1 MAKRKK
7 KQLTG
12 LAAALVQAGH
22 LDDKKARK
30 LTREQKREDKTLGA
44 DEVAARKAAELQAA
58 AERKAAELAAR
69 EEASVDAKRAE
80 VRGMVRSEAASG
92 WQGRRRWFYVRRD
105 QRLSYFEFSDEMARL
120 MRGGQAAIVEGF
132 DADEGEHFVLKDP
145 LLIGRIRVEDPSH
158 VRFWNQAELAQ

>member
-30 LTREQKREDKTLGA
+30 LAREQKREDKSLGA
-44 DEVAARKAAELQAA
+44 EEVAARKAAELQAA
-58 AERKAAELAAR
+58 AERKAAEQEAR
-69 EEASVDAKRAE
+69 EAAEVGAKRAE
-80 VRGMVRSEAASG
+80 VRALVRTEAASG

-105 QRLSYFEFSDEMARL
+105 QRLSYFELSDEMARL

-132 DADEGEHFVLKDP
+132 DADEGHHFILKDP
-145 LLIGRIRVEDPSH
+145 LLIGKVRVEDASH
-158 VRFWNQAELAQ
+158 VRFWNQAELSE

>member
-12 LAAALVQAGH
+12 LAAALVQSGH

-30 LTREQKREDKTLGA
+30 LTREQKREDKSVGV
-44 DEVAARKAAELQAA
+44 DEVAARKAADLQAA
-58 AERKAAELAAR
+58 AERKAAELAGR
-69 EEASVDAKRAE
+69 EAANLDEKRAE
-80 VRGMVRSEAASG
+80 IRGMVRAEAASG

-105 QRLSYFEFSDEMARL
+105 QRLSYLEFSDEMARL

-132 DADEGEHFVLKDP
+132 DEDEGQHFVLKDP
-145 LLIGRIRVEDPSH
+145 LLIGRVRVEDPTH
-158 VRFWNQAELAQ
+158 VRFWNQADLAQ

>member
-7 KQLTG
+7 KLTG

-30 LTREQKREDKTLGA
+30 LAREKKREDKSLGA
-44 DEVAARKAAELQAA
+44 EEVAARKTAELEAA
-58 AERKAAELAAR
+58 AERKAAEL
-69 EEASVDAKRAE
+69 EAKETATVDAKRAE
-80 VRGMVRSEAASG
+80 VRAQVRSQAATG

-105 QRLSYFEFSDEMARL
+105 QRLSYFELSDEMARL

-132 DADEGEHFVLKDP
+132 DADEGQHFIVKDP
-145 LLIGRIRVEDPSH
+145 LLIGRIRVEDASH
-158 VRFWNQAELAQ
+158 VRFWNQAEAGE